1 MLSSQLHYLPL
12 TPAFFSIL
20 VGVLVLLVVLIQFG
34 LLHYAYTRIGV
45 SSRTALLLLFGSLTG
60 SYVNI
65 PIAELPEQQILSGK
79 EITYFGVH
87 YMVPVVVDWPGT
99 VIAINVGGALI
110 PTLMSLYLL
119 SKNQVWGLG
128 LVATACVAAVCYW
141 LAQPVPGVGIALPT
155 FVPAITA
162 AIAAWVLSRRYA
174 APLAYI
180 GGSMGTLIGAD
191 LLNLGAIQG
200 LGAPVASIGGAG
212 TFDGI
217 FLTAILAVLI
227 AGLSPALPA
236 QGSKPARET
245 QTYTSPANNKRS

>member
-1 MLSSQLHYLPL
+1 MSSIHYLPL
-12 TPAFFSIL
+12 SPAFFAIL
-20 VGVLVLLVVLIQFG
+20 VALFLVLVALIQVG
-34 LLHYAYTRIGV
+34 ILRYAYMRLGV
-45 SSRTALLLLFGSLTG
+45 SSGAALSLLLASLIG

-65 PIAELPEQQILSGK
+65 PLIQLPEQHILSGR
-79 EITYFGVH
+79 EVWSFGVP
-87 YMVPVVVDWPGT
+87 YSVPVVVDWPGT

-119 SKNQVWGLG
+119 AKNQVWGLG
-128 LVATACVAAVCYW
+128 LIATACVAAVCYW
-141 LAQPVPGVGIALPT
+141 LAQPVPGVGIALPP
-155 FVPAITA
+155 FVPAVTA
-162 AIAAWVLSRRYA
+162 AIAALLLSRRHA

-227 AGLSPALPA
+227 AGLSPIPRA
-236 QGSKPARET
+236 GESKPET
-245 QTYTSPANNKRS
+245 RTYASPANDKRS

>member
-1 MLSSQLHYLPL
+1 MHYLPL
-12 TPAFFSIL
+12 SPAFFAIL
-20 VGVLVLLVVLIQFG
+20 VALFLVLVALIQVG
-34 LLHYAYTRIGV
+34 ILRYAYMRLGV
-45 SSRTALLLLFGSLTG
+45 SSGAALSLLLASLIG

-65 PIAELPEQQILSGK
+65 PLVQLPEQHILSGR
-79 EITYFGVH
+79 EVWSFGVP
-87 YMVPVVVDWPGT
+87 YSVPVVVDWPGT

-119 SKNQVWGLG
+119 AKNQVWGLG
-128 LVATACVAAVCYW
+128 LIATACVAAVCYW

-155 FVPAITA
+155 FVPAVTA
-162 AIAAWVLSRRYA
+162 AIAALLLSRRYA

-200 LGAPVASIGGAG
+200 HGAPVASIGGAG

-236 QGSKPARET
+236 QVSKPARET
-245 QTYTSPANNKRS
+245 QTFASPANDKRS

>member
-1 MLSSQLHYLPL
+1 MHYLPL
-12 TPAFFSIL
+12 SPAFFAIL
-20 VGVLVLLVVLIQFG
+20 VALFLVLVALIQVG
-34 LLHYAYTRIGV
+34 ILRYAYMRLGV
-45 SSRTALLLLFGSLTG
+45 SSGAALSLLLASLIG

-65 PIAELPEQQILSGK
+65 PLIQLPEQHILSGR
-79 EITYFGVH
+79 EVWSFGVP
-87 YMVPVVVDWPGT
+87 YSVPVVVDWPGT

-119 SKNQVWGLG
+119 AKNQVWGLG
-128 LVATACVAAVCYW
+128 FIATACVAAVCYW

-155 FVPAITA
+155 FVPAVTA
-162 AIAAWVLSRRYA
+162 AIAALLLSRRYA

-236 QGSKPARET
+236 QVSKPARDT
-245 QTYTSPANNKRS
+245 QTYASPANNKRS